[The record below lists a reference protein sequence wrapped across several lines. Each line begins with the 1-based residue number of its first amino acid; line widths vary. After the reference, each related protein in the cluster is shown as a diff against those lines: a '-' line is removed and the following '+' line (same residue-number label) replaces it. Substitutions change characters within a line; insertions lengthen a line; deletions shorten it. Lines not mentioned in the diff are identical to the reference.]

1 MSGNTYKM
9 LSPTFAQLSKGE
21 KQVLITIPAGAII
34 TVLSPL
40 GDRGFVDI
48 RWENKV
54 AKMFVADLR
63 ERAVSL

>member
-9 LSPTFAQLSKGE
+9 LSPTFAQLSEGE
-21 KQVLITIPAGAII
+21 KRILITIPKGAII
-34 TVLSPL
+34 TVLGPL
-40 GDRGFVDI
+40 RDQGFVDI

-54 AKMFVADLR
+54 AKMYVVDLR